1 SNRTELKL
9 LQTRERLLGLQLQ
22 SYKSEYYP
30 TLSIMGNYSY
40 QGLGNE
46 FLFSAPSDKVNW
58 FDVATIGL
66 SLRVPLFNGFATN
79 ARVQQSNVALK
90 KLQEDMSLTEQSMS
104 LGYEN
109 AVTQINNNLLVLN
122 SQKQNMELAEE
133 VYKTTIEN
141 YNNGLAS
148 LTDLLSAENGLTE
161 AQNNYLTT
169 LLNYRL
175 SEIQLLKAQGELN
188 KLLE

>member
-1 SNRTELKL
+1 
-9 LQTRERLLGLQLQ
+9 
-22 SYKSEYYP
+22 
-30 TLSIMGNYSY
+30 
-40 QGLGNE
+40 
-46 FLFSAPSDKVNW
+46 
-58 FDVATIGL
+58 
-66 SLRVPLFNGFATN
+66 
-79 ARVQQSNVALK
+79 
-90 KLQEDMSLTEQSMS
+90 MSLTEQSMS

-148 LTDLLSAENGLTE
+148 LTDLLSAENGLTD